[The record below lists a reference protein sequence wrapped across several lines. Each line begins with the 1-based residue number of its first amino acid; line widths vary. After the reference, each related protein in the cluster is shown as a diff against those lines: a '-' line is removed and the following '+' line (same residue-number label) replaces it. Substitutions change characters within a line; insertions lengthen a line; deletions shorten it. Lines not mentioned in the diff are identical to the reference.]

1 MKVII
6 STKRDLLKMDLIL
19 KDKLDFI
26 LHDIKE
32 NEPGVVLL
40 AEFDDGSRYFSSRG
54 LADVERSR

>member
-1 MKVII
+1 
-6 STKRDLLKMDLIL
+6 MDLIL